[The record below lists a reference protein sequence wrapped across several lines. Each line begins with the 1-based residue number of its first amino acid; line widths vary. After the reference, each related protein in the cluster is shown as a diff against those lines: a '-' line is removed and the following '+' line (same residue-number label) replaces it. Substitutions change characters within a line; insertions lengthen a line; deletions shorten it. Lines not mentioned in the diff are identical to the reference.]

1 MFDES
6 GLVGAAGQQPGGDNV
21 SSLSAA
27 RRVRFGCVCL
37 VVVGACLSSGGQSV
51 TNDWTN
57 GIPGQSVYLLVTLT
71 NADLLGRDCISADP
85 LNWALRRFPA
95 RIDPV
100 EYGMLPDPYPSGEG
114 DPVWRTYS
122 VVAGNLNYGYAW
134 SMNGGGC
141 VYNLADRF
149 LMGRIAGGGLHGSID
164 GDLGADYLWDK
175 FTTYTTGQAWAVPEQ
190 FVREHW
196 TASLSDAGILSA
208 YGITR
213 GTTNRLTYEKIEE
226 HGYLANTATGRTVT
240 TTDIWEDEEGFWH
253 TNVTEE
259 TSGRFVVSSCPGCVV
274 VRRVVNV
281 NYKLKIGRA
290 P

>member
-57 GIPGQSVYLLVTLT
+57 GIPAESFYFLVTLT
-71 NADLLGRDCISADP
+71 NADLIGRDWIALDP
-85 LNWALRRFPA
+85 ANWAFRRFPA
-95 RIDPV
+95 RLDPV
-100 EYGMLPDPYPSGEG
+100 EYGMLPDPYPTGVG
-114 DPVWRTYS
+114 DPYWRTYS
-122 VVAGNLNYGYAW
+122 VVAGSLNYGYVW
-134 SMNGGGC
+134 STNGGLH

-149 LMGRIAGGGLHGSID
+149 LMGRIAGGGVHGPID
-164 GDLGADYLWDK
+164 GDLDADYLWNK
-175 FTTYTTGQAWAVPEQ
+175 YTTYTNGQAWFDPGQ
-190 FVREHW
+190 FLREHW
-196 TASLSDAGILSA
+196 RASVSDAGVLAA
-208 YGITR
+208 YGIAR
-213 GTTNRLTYEKIEE
+213 ETTNRLTYEKIEGQ
-226 HGYLANTATGRTVT
+226 GYRANSATGRTVT
-240 TTDIWEDEEGFWH
+240 KTEIWEDEYGWH
-253 TNVTEE
+253 TNISAVS
-259 TSGRFVVSSCPGCVV
+259 SGRFVVSSGPGCVKV
-274 VRRVVNV
+274 SRVVNV